1 MNIFKKTDILIPK
14 DIDFSKWSVVACDQY
29 TSEPEYWEEVSKIVG
44 EDASTLNI
52 VFPEVYLSEGEE
64 RIKKINETMEKYI
77 DNGIFEEMKQ
87 SLVYVER
94 TLNNKKIRH
103 GLVGVIDLEE
113 YDFSKAS
120 GSFVRA
126 TEGTVVER
134 IPPRVKIRENA
145 KLELPHIMLL
155 IDDRTKT
162 IIEGLSDKKDEF
174 EKIYDFDLMKNGG
187 HISGWKIS
195 GDTADRVISSMDI
208 LGEEYGEKYGDNSN
222 SKLIFAVG
230 DGNHSLATAKT
241 CWENLKKSLTQ
252 EEQKTHPA
260 RFALCEVVN
269 LHDEALEFEP
279 IHRVLFGVDEEKLM
293 SELSKYYDISMS
305 DNGGQRFVAV
315 SKNGKKEIFVKNP
328 SSNLSVGTLQ
338 NFLDSYIEKFGG
350 TIDYI
355 HGEDVTIRLGAMENN
370 MGFLLPVM
378 EKNELF
384 ATVIKDG
391 ALPRK
396 TFSMGEANEKR
407 YYFEAKRI
415 AK

>member
-1 MNIFKKTDILIPK
+1 MNIFKKADILIPK
-14 DIDFSKWSVVACDQY
+14 NIDFSKWSVVACDQY
-29 TSEPEYWEEVSKIVG
+29 TSEPEYWENVSKIVG

-77 DNGIFEEMKQ
+77 DDGIFEEMKQ

-195 GDTADRVISSMDI
+195 EDTADGVISSMDI
-208 LGEEYGEKYGDNSN
+208 LGEEYGKKYGDNSN

-241 CWENLKKSLTQ
+241 CWENLKKSLT
-252 EEQKTHPA
+252 EEEKKTHPA

-328 SSNLSVGTLQ
+328 SSNLAVGTLQ

-378 EKNELF
+378 KKNELF

-415 AK
+415 AQ